1 MSETFDFVIV
11 GGGTAGCVLAN
22 RLSADGR
29 HSVLLLEA
37 GGEPRS
43 MWISIPAGFSK
54 MLVDETYNWRFSTE
68 PEEATRNRV
77 IAIPR
82 GRGLGGST
90 LINGMIYVRGQPGD
104 FDLWAQKGCRGWSFD
119 EVLPYFRKLESYSG
133 PASEWRG
140 NGGPLPVM
148 EVRERPAIAEAFIGA
163 ARQLGF
169 DANPDYN
176 GRRQDGF
183 GYYQVNQRG
192 GRRVSAEKAYLE
204 PARRRSNL
212 AVKTGAC
219 ATQLILEGERVVG
232 VQYRRG
238 NETQTVRARCEVILA
253 AGAIQ
258 SPQLLECSGIG
269 DPEVLK
275 RAGVTPRVELP
286 GVGEN
291 YIDHFCTR
299 MNWRVRL
306 PVTLNELTRG
316 PKLGLAVAQY
326 YLSRTGILTLG
337 TGLAYGFVRTR
348 PGLSGPDVQYFF
360 MHASYA
366 NAAERKLD
374 RKPGMTIGVTQL
386 RPESRGTI
394 HITSPDPRKPPS
406 IRPNFLASQ
415 TDRDCMVAGMRIAR
429 NIIEQPAMASY
440 RETEMNPGPACQ
452 SYEEW
457 LDFARANGQTIY
469 HASGTCR
476 MGADADAVVDPSLKV
491 RKLRGLR
498 VADASVMPSIVS
510 GNTQAAVLMIAEK
523 AADMI
528 LDAAREPAT
537 PLQSHLA
544 RAVNRR

>member
-1 MSETFDFVIV
+1 MSEAFDFVIV

-29 HSVLLLEA
+29 YTVLLLEA

-54 MLVDETYNWRFSTE
+54 MLVDETYNWRFATE
-68 PEEATRNRV
+68 PEEATHNRV

-104 FDLWAQKGCRGWSFD
+104 FDGWAQKGCTGWGFD
-119 EVLPYFRKLESYSG
+119 DVLPYFRKLEAYSG
-133 PASEWRG
+133 PPSEWRG
-140 NGGPLPVM
+140 DSGPLPVTGVG
-148 EVRERPAIAEAFIGA
+148 EQPAIADAFIEA
-163 ARQLGF
+163 AGQLGYERN
-169 DANPDYN
+169 DDYN
-176 GRRQDGF
+176 GARQDGF

-192 GRRVSAEKAYLE
+192 GRRVSAEMAYLR
-204 PARRRSNL
+204 PARNRRNL
-212 AVKTGAC
+212 EVRTGAIV
-219 ATQLILEGERVVG
+219 TQLVVEHDRVAGVRYLRGGEAKI
-232 VQYRRG
+232 
-238 NETQTVRARCEVILA
+238 VRARREVVLS

-269 DPEVLK
+269 DPEVLG
-275 RAGVTPRVELP
+275 RAGVAPLVALP
-286 GVGEN
+286 GVGKN
-291 YIDHFCTR
+291 YADHFCTR

-306 PVTLNELTRG
+306 PVTLNEWTRG
-316 PKLGLAVAQY
+316 PRLGVAVAQY
-326 YLSRTGILTLG
+326 LLTHTGILTLG

-374 RKPGMTIGVTQL
+374 REPGMTVGVAQL

-394 HITSPDPRKPPS
+394 HIRSPDPQAPPS

-415 TDRDCMVAGMRIAR
+415 ADRECMIAGMRIAR
-429 NIIEQPAMASY
+429 SIVEQPALAPY
-440 RETEMNPGPACQ
+440 RDIEMSPGPGCESDEQ
-452 SYEEW
+452 W
-457 LDFARANGQTIY
+457 LDFARSNGQTIY
-469 HASGTCR
+469 HASGTCS
-476 MGADADAVVDPSLKV
+476 MGTDEDAVVDPALRL

-498 VADASVMPSIVS
+498 VVDASVMPTIVS

-528 LDAAREPAT
+528 LNDAREPAAS
-537 PLQSHLA
+537 QSRLA
-544 RAVNRR
+544 STANVD